1 MVITHEE
8 ELITQLDSQ
17 LWVLENKKINFYRN
31 SFEDYCDEIINL

>member
-17 LWVLENKKINFYRN
+17 LWILDNKKIKFYRN
-31 SFEDYCDEIINL
+31 TFEDYCDEIINL